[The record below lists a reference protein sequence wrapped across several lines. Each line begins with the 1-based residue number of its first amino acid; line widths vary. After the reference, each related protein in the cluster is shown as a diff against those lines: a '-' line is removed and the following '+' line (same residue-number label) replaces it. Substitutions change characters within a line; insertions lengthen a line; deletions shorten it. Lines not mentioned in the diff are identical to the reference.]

1 MYFMGTQM
9 HMVTFVIT
17 AFEIAVLFFQVVYF
31 LERPNDQKRLLY
43 LILLVLFILYNIT
56 SGLFPDR
63 AVPINIK
70 VQNVISYLIAFTT
83 SMYFVYYYYK
93 AFDLKL
99 LRFFATFGS
108 LIFLFLP
115 FACLFVIPYVVT
127 GDLALSRK
135 LTVVIPFLY
144 GVAFII
150 ATTRAFIFKFRVNG
164 YSDRIKIQLVLA
176 AYLALL
182 CWVTLPVVVF
192 FGDFQVLEHSLTNS
206 GFLIMTLVYI
216 RTSIYQ
222 SRKEYLMLLKST
234 QNVERRIEENC
245 QKYSLTGREI
255 EIVNEI
261 IKAKSYKLIAYSL
274 HISEKTVAKHVSNI
288 FSKVSVTNKVEL
300 INKLEEREIMTLA
313 LSHSETSSDSKQAS
327 K

>member
-1 MYFMGTQM
+1 MGTQM
-9 HMVTFVIT
+9 HIVTFVIT
-17 AFEIAVLFFQVVYF
+17 AFEVAVLFFQVVYF

-43 LILLVLFILYNIT
+43 LILLVLFVLYNLT
-56 SGLFPDR
+56 SGLFPDP
-63 AVPINIK
+63 AIPIDVMI
-70 VQNVISYLIAFTT
+70 QNVIAYLIAFTT

-115 FACLFVIPYVVT
+115 FVCLFVVPYVIT
-127 GDLALSRK
+127 GDLGLSRK

-144 GVAFII
+144 GVAFLI
-150 ATTRAFIFKFRVNG
+150 ATTRAFIFKFSVNG
-164 YSDRIKIQLVLA
+164 YSDRIKVQLVLA

-222 SRKEYLMLLKST
+222 SRKEYLMLLKSA
-234 QNVERRIEENC
+234 QNVEQLIEENC
-245 QKYSLTGREI
+245 QKYNLTIREI
-255 EIVNEI
+255 EIVHEI

-274 HISEKTVAKHVSNI
+274 NISEKTVAKHVSNI

-300 INKLEEREIMTLA
+300 INKLEEREIMSLTL
-313 LSHSETSSDSKQAS
+313 SDSQAIPSRKQATT
-327 K
+327 